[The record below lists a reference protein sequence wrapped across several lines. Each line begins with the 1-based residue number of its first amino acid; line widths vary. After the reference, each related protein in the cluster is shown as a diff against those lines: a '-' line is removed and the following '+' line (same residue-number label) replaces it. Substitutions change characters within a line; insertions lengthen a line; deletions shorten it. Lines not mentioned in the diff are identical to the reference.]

1 MSDGREITDEISEKW
16 ERYETA
22 REAKSAWTKEEK
34 DAKADLLDAL
44 GYDPEDEKPVPLE
57 VLDAH
62 GDTVFEVRVGNRK
75 GIDMQYL
82 KDRHPDV
89 YAESEKWTHPI
100 SIRAVAEN

>member
-1 MSDGREITDEISEKW
+1 MSEGVEISDEISEKW

-34 DAKADLLDAL
+34 EAKEALLDAL
-44 GYDPEDEKPVPLE
+44 GYDPEDEKPLPLE

-62 GDTVFEVRVGNRK
+62 GGTVFEVRVGNRK
-75 GIDMQYL
+75 GVDMKYL

-100 SIRAVAEN
+100 SIRAARD